1 MTIEVH
7 TGFRGYKI
15 FKTMTSSTASN
26 ENLIVYGGPDPVDL
40 LNDGS
45 LGEMMIKE
53 LKLQPKNI
61 GLIDPASGVELSY
74 EQILDNSVKVAKAL
88 QRFGI
93 DKSDTVAIISHNCL
107 DYAFAMF
114 GTIFVGAPLAQFNP
128 GYLENELMHALN
140 MTRPKVI
147 FVSPQV
153 LQRVITVNHQL
164 KCAETIVV
172 FGNGSPGVISFND
185 LLNQPIQTFKA
196 DPVDKLNHV
205 ALILLSSGTTGLPK
219 GVQLTQ
225 ANIMTTIAHSKE
237 AAKLLDL
244 PDQLV
249 ALAVTPLFHVLASV
263 GLINMVTNNC
273 RCVLMPKFDAHLFL
287 NSIQQY
293 KVNLMSVVPPLMVFL
308 AKHPMVDNY
317 DLSSLMTLFCGAAP
331 LSKEIEDQVRERL
344 GIAFVRQG
352 YGMTETTYVMLMQTG
367 FENKPGC
374 VGKVRMGQW
383 AKVIDPDSGKVLGP
397 NQRGE
402 LCFKGSLIMKGYIG
416 KESDVDEDGWLH
428 TGDIG
433 YYDEDEDFFIVD
445 RIKELIKYKGF
456 QVAPAELEAI
466 LLKHPKVKD
475 AAVIGISDERVGELA
490 TAFIVKEREEQ
501 VNEEEIKSFVA
512 EHVSQQKQLHG
523 GVRFIDEVPRTAT
536 GKILRRKLRELVP
549 NTKAKL

>member
-1 MTIEVH
+1 MTS
-7 TGFRGYKI
+7 
-15 FKTMTSSTASN
+15 SSTASN
-26 ENLIVYGGPDPVDL
+26 DKWIVYGGPDPVDL

-45 LGEMMIKE
+45 LGEMIIKE
-53 LKLQPKNI
+53 LKRQPENI
-61 GLIDPASGVELSY
+61 GLIDPALEIELCY
-74 EQILDNSVKVAKAL
+74 QQILDNSVKVAKGL
-88 QRFGI
+88 QSLGI
-93 DKSDTVAIISHNCL
+93 SESDTIAIVSHNCL

-114 GTIFVGAPLAQFNP
+114 GAIFVGAPLAQFNP
-128 GYLENELMHALN
+128 AYLEDELAHALS
-140 MTRPKVI
+140 MTRPKLI
-147 FVSPQV
+147 FVSSEV
-153 LQRVITVNHQL
+153 AQRVTAVNRKL
-164 KCAETIVV
+164 KCVETIVT
-172 FGNGSPGVISFND
+172 FGNGSAGVIPFSD
-185 LLNQPIQTFKA
+185 LLNRPMQTDTFKWN
-196 DPVDKLNHV
+196 PVDKQNHV

-219 GVQLTQ
+219 GVQLTH

-287 NSIQQY
+287 NSIQKY

-308 AKHPMVDNY
+308 ARHPMVDSY

-367 FENKPGC
+367 FENKSGC

-383 AKVIDPDSGKVLGP
+383 AKVIDPDSGAVLGP

-475 AAVIGISDERVGELA
+475 AAVIGVPDERVGELA
-490 TAFIVKEREEQ
+490 TAFIVKEHGDE
-501 VNEEEIKSFVA
+501 VNEEEIKAFVA
-512 EHVSQQKQLHG
+512 QHVSQQKQLHG
-523 GVRFIDEVPRTAT
+523 GVRFIDKVPKTAT
-536 GKILRRKLRELVP
+536 GKILRRKLRDLVP
-549 NTKAKL
+549 TTRAKL

>member
-1 MTIEVH
+1 
-7 TGFRGYKI
+7 
-15 FKTMTSSTASN
+15 MTSSSAASN
-26 ENLIVYGGPDPVDL
+26 DKWIVYGGPDPVDL

-53 LKLQPKNI
+53 LKRQPENI
-61 GLIDPASGVELSY
+61 GLIDPALEIELCY
-74 EQILDNSVKVAKAL
+74 QQILDNSVKVAKSL
-88 QRFGI
+88 QSLGI
-93 DKSDTVAIISHNCL
+93 SETDTIAIVSHNCL

-114 GTIFVGAPLAQFNP
+114 GAIFVGAPLAQFNP
-128 GYLENELMHALN
+128 AYLEEVA
-140 MTRPKVI
+140 
-147 FVSPQV
+147 
-153 LQRVITVNHQL
+153 QRVTAVNRKL
-164 KCAETIVV
+164 KCAETIVT
-172 FGNGSPGVISFND
+172 FGNGSAGVIPFSD
-185 LLNQPIQTFKA
+185 LLNRPMQTDTFKSN
-196 DPVDKLNHV
+196 PVDKQNHV

-219 GVQLTQ
+219 GVQLTHS
-225 ANIMTTIAHSKE
+225 NIMTTIAHSKE

-249 ALAVTPLFHVLASV
+249 ALAVTPRV

-287 NSIQQY
+287 NSIQKY
-293 KVNLMSVVPPLMVFL
+293 RVNLMSVVPPLMVFL
-308 AKHPMVDNY
+308 ARHPMVDSY

-367 FENKPGC
+367 FENKSGC

-383 AKVIDPDSGKVLGP
+383 AKVIDPDSRAVLGP

-475 AAVIGISDERVGELA
+475 AAVIGVPDERVGELA
-490 TAFIVKEREEQ
+490 TAFIVKEHGDE
-501 VNEEEIKSFVA
+501 VNEEEIKAFVA
-512 EHVSQQKQLHG
+512 QHVSQQKQLHG
-523 GVRFIDEVPRTAT
+523 GIRFIDKVPKTAT
-536 GKILRRKLRELVP
+536 GKILRRKLRDLVP
-549 NTKAKL
+549 TTRAKL

>member
-1 MTIEVH
+1 MTPVDSE
-7 TGFRGYKI
+7 
-15 FKTMTSSTASN
+15 TA
-26 ENLIVYGGPDPVDL
+26 IVYGGPDPADL
-40 LNDGS
+40 LHDGS

-53 LKLQPKNI
+53 LKLRPTNI
-61 GLIDPASGVELSY
+61 GLIDPVSETELCY
-74 EQILDNSVKVAKAL
+74 QQILVQSVKVANSLLNLGVK
-88 QRFGI
+88 
-93 DKSDTVAIISHNCL
+93 KTDTVAIVSHNCL

-128 GYLENELMHALN
+128 GYLQTELTHALN
-140 MTRPKVI
+140 MTKPKVI
-147 FVSPQV
+147 FVSPEVAQM
-153 LQRVITVNHQL
+153 VITVNQKL
-164 KCAETIVV
+164 QCAEKIIT
-172 FGNGSPGVISFND
+172 FGNSIYNMPEVIPFKD
-185 LLNQPIQTFKA
+185 LLSQKVETDTINPE
-196 DPVDKLNHV
+196 PVDKQNHV

-219 GVQLTQ
+219 GVQLTH

-287 NSIQQY
+287 NSIQKY

-331 LSKEIEDQVRERL
+331 LSKEIEDQVRDRL

-402 LCFKGSLIMKGYIG
+402 LCFKGSLIMKGYVG
-416 KESDVDEDGWLH
+416 KEESAVDRDGWLH

-433 YYDEDEDFFIVD
+433 FYDEDEDFFIVD

-456 QVAPAELEAI
+456 QVPPAELEAV

-475 AAVIGISDERVGELA
+475 AAVIGIPDERVGELA
-490 TAFIVKEREEQ
+490 TAFVVKEPGED
-501 VNEEEIKSFVA
+501 VTEEEVSSFVA
-512 EHVSQQKQLHG
+512 KEVSLQKQLHG
-523 GVRFIDEVPRTAT
+523 GVKFIDEVPKTAT
-536 GKILRRKLRELVP
+536 GKILRRKLKDLVP
-549 NTKAKL
+549 SVKAKL